1 METMDVR
8 LHEPDRPLD
17 IVVTD
22 AGSEILR
29 LRLLA
34 KDAISMLLCPEAH
47 SYFQR
52 EQVARGFQDILE
64 DRESQDGDCLSR
76 EGESDFSESDEE
88 NEDEEE
94 YEPGE
99 CVKWSDWPDME
110 DEF

>member
-1 METMDVR
+1 MDTKDAL
-8 LHEPDRPLD
+8 LHEPDKPLA

-47 SYFQR
+47 SFFRR
-52 EQVARGFQDILE
+52 EQVAQGFKQIL
-64 DRESQDGDCLSR
+64 DDDCLDS
-76 EGESDFSESDEE
+76 EGESDFSESEVD
-88 NEDEEE
+88 DEE

-99 CVKWSDWPDME
+99 CVKWSDWPDTEE
-110 DEF
+110 DF